1 MKIGLATVRLIAC
14 SVMAIACLSLHGDGQ
29 PKAGDETDGAVAAV
43 SSTPESD
50 GEGGSTLPARVR
62 EKADRSYADLVNFT
76 CRERIER
83 FKGKLGSSAE
93 QRMDV
98 ITSSVVLENGEER
111 YVDIRQNNRI
121 LKRISD
127 VKGAWSEGEFC
138 TLLREATKIP
148 SVNEGRF
155 AAPRALNGKLAFIYM
170 SDFDTINSPWDI
182 RLGSKHYTIP
192 FRGEVWI
199 DPASAEVLRITRR
212 ATSMPDATHIAEV
225 NWSVDFAHTVL
236 DGREFLLPGSGR
248 YDVSY
253 ANSYR
258 HEWNTI
264 YFSDYHRYGV
274 EVAVHF
280 R

>member
-50 GEGGSTLPARVR
+50 GEGGSTLLARVR

-93 QRMDV
+93 PRMDV

-121 LKRISD
+121 LKSISD
-127 VKGAWSEGEFC
+127 VNGAWSEGEFC
-138 TLLREATKIP
+138 TLLREATKIL

-155 AAPRALNGKLAFIYM
+155 TAPRALNGKLAFIYM

-192 FRGEVWI
+192 FRGEMWI

-264 YFSDYHRYGV
+264 YFSDYHRYAA

>member
-1 MKIGLATVRLIAC
+1 LVVIA
-14 SVMAIACLSLHGDGQ
+14 SLSLHGDSR
-29 PKAGDETDGAVAAV
+29 PKAGNETDGAIAAI
-43 SSTPESD
+43 SSTPKSAAEAD
-50 GEGGSTLPARVR
+50 GTLLARVR
-62 EKADRSYADLVNFT
+62 EKANRAYADLVNFV

-93 QRMDV
+93 RRVDV
-98 ITSSVVLENGEER
+98 ITSSVAFENGEER
-111 YVDIRQNNRI
+111 YMDIRQNNRI
-121 LKRISD
+121 LKSISD
-127 VKGAWSEGEFC
+127 VSGAWSEGEFC
-138 TLLREATKIP
+138 TLLREATKVL
-148 SVNEGRF
+148 SGNDGRF
-155 AAPRALNGKLAFIYM
+155 AAPRALSGEPAFIYM
-170 SDFDTINSPWDI
+170 SDFDAINSPWDI

-192 FRGEVWI
+192 FHGEVWI
-199 DPASAEVLRITRR
+199 APASAEVLRITRR

-225 NWSVDFAHTVL
+225 DWSVDFAPTVV
-236 DGREFLLPGSGR
+236 DGREFLLPRSGK